1 MNQNTFKTNMFKYY
15 FCKSTW
21 KVYKFLF
28 YNWVLICSLFFQ
40 SMICMRVW
48 MTGRFVRCLKARTGS
63 IWKSNSST
71 GSSLWSWT
79 NSVDTSPSSRMRSPK
94 RGQTLSQDRWACH
107 QEANLR
113 KLKVFAVKLQ
123 NRFLYFVTNG
133 EACFFF
139 LFVSFYILKMCVGTL
154 DCLSMNSYLIKLFIW
169 ALIKT

>member
-1 MNQNTFKTNMFKYY
+1 
-15 FCKSTW
+15 
-21 KVYKFLF
+21 
-28 YNWVLICSLFFQ
+28 
-40 SMICMRVW
+40 MICMRVW

-63 IWKSNSST
+63 IWKSNSSI

-107 QEANLR
+107 QDANLH
-113 KLKVFAVKLQ
+113 KMLKVFAVKLQ
-123 NRFLYFVTNG
+123 NRFLYFVTDE

-154 DCLSMNSYLIKLFIW
+154 DCLSMNFYLSKLFIW
-169 ALIKT
+169 ALIKHGKPFLWQLYQYEPSDHCASFLS